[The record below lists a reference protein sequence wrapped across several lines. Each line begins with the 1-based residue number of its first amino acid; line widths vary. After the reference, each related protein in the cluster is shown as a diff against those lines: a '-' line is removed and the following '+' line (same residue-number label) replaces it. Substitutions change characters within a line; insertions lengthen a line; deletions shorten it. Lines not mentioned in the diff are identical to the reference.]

1 MHTTILVTG
10 ATGTVGREVI
20 KQLSMLEGDEIRV
33 RAGVHS
39 VITGENLKRLPGV
52 EISEMDFEN
61 QESLHAAFTHA
72 DKLFMVAPFADDQVE
87 MEKTLVDEAK
97 RTGVKHIVKLSSMG
111 ADEEPGILLGL
122 WHREIERYI
131 EDSGI
136 SYTFL
141 RPTSFMQ
148 NYIDYNAASIKQ
160 EGKFY
165 QPLGNG
171 KVSYI
176 DARDIAAVGVETLLK
191 EGHVG
196 KIYELTGPEALS
208 NNEVAALLS
217 EVSGKQVAYIDT
229 PEAEAREAMLAQGTP
244 EWMADAMLELYG
256 VYKSGSATK
265 TTTTVE
271 DVTGQKP
278 HTMRQFLE
286 DHREDFA

>member
-20 KQLSMLEGDEIRV
+20 KQLSMLEDDIRV

-61 QESLHAAFTHA
+61 PESLHAAFTHA
-72 DKLFMVAPFADDQVE
+72 DKLLMIAPFTDDQVT

-111 ADEEPGILLGL
+111 ADEEPGILLGR

-136 SYTFL
+136 NYTFL

-148 NYIDYNAASIKQ
+148 NFIEYDAGSIKQ
-160 EGKFY
+160 EGRFY
-165 QPLGNG
+165 QPTGEG
-171 KVSYI
+171 KVCYV
-176 DARDIAAVGVETLLK
+176 DARDIAAVGVEALLG
-191 EGHVG
+191 EGHEG
-196 KIYELTGPEALS
+196 KIYDITGPEALS
-208 NNEVAALLS
+208 NYDVAQLMS
-217 EVSGKQVAYIDT
+217 EVTGKQVEYVDV
-229 PEAEAREAMLAQGTP
+229 PEPAAREAMLAQHVP
-244 EWMADAMLELYG
+244 AWMADALLELYG
-256 VYKSGSATK
+256 VYRNGNGSQATD
-265 TTTTVE
+265 TVAQL
-271 DVTGQKP
+271 TGRQP
-278 HTMRQFLE
+278 HTMRQFLQ
-286 DHREDFA
+286 DHQEDFS